1 LYIDSSRALLIYPAY
16 GNSIVMAES
25 DKNKKSAINVEEKCD
40 IDEEIPVEQPV
51 EIANAKNAMTTL
63 ISADGK
69 NHDNTGELFFTSVSY
84 RCVIVFIKTR

>member
-1 LYIDSSRALLIYPAY
+1 
-16 GNSIVMAES
+16 MAES

-51 EIANAKNAMTTL
+51 EIANAKNAMATL